1 MLFYQ
6 LWKSH
11 PSLFYV
17 RVHMK
22 LLRLGKNNKH
32 ILSLLVLCE
41 YFQFSFMLRLQ
52 EKVIW
57 LVNLTWWCL
66 RIAPNFLGGICVQ
79 TLLELKV
86 LHEHKYSDENSAQSF
101 YCSVSPGSTA
111 SCPDL
116 SHIIRIPAHLIS
128 KGMYPSQGGIPKGP
142 FLEVFHR
149 LKIAGFLS
157 WLRSLSRYHFYY
169 QDVSATN
176 ICFLE
181 LLCPGILNPELSS
194 YLEQQ
199 RWRNI

>member
-1 MLFYQ
+1 MNI
-6 LWKSH
+6 S
-11 PSLFYV
+11 
-17 RVHMK
+17 
-22 LLRLGKNNKH
+22 
-32 ILSLLVLCE
+32 
-41 YFQFSFMLRLQ
+41 QFSFMLRLQ

-66 RIAPNFLGGICVQ
+66 RIAPNFFGG
-79 TLLELKV
+79 
-86 LHEHKYSDENSAQSF
+86 DM
-101 YCSVSPGSTA
+101 CSN
-111 SCPDL
+111 C
-116 SHIIRIPAHLIS
+116 IRIEGFAWTQIFWWKLSSVLLLFCESRLHGFLSWSFPYYPDPCTSHLQGYVSI
-128 KGMYPSQGGIPKGP
+128 PGGIPKGP

-199 RWRNI
+199 KWRNI